1 MRIISGK
8 YKSIRLNAPKGL
20 PTRPTTDRAKESLFN
35 ILRNQIDLQGLK
47 VLDLFAG
54 IGGIS
59 LEFLSRDAES
69 VLSVEINRKAIQF
82 LNETKRR
89 LEIDNWK
96 IYNGDV
102 FKVLKKYKEEEFDLI
117 FADPPYDLRNIEDIP
132 NLVFES
138 GLLKPDGWLI
148 VEHSSDTSLSDVGN
162 FVEQRTYSKVNFSIF
177 HKEA

>member
-35 ILRNQIDLQGLK
+35 ILRNQIELNDLR

-59 LEFLSRDAES
+59 LEFLSRNAEN
-69 VLSVEINRKAIQF
+69 VLSVEINRKAVQF
-82 LNETKRR
+82 LNDTKRR

-102 FKVLKKYKEEEFDLI
+102 FKVLKKFKDEPFDLV
-117 FADPPYDLRNIEDIP
+117 FADPPYNIKNLVDIP
-132 NLVFES
+132 GLVFDS
-138 GLLKPDGWLI
+138 GLLKQDGWLI
-148 VEHSSDTSLSDVGN
+148 VEHSSDTSLKDVRN

-177 HKEA
+177 HYQG